1 MEKNSSTDI
10 EGVDPSFICPLT
22 LCVMTNPL
30 MTREG
35 LCFERSA
42 ILEWL
47 GRGNHE
53 CPLTRR
59 PLQISK
65 LVHNRA
71 LRARIQEWRADN
83 DDLTESETETA
94 LEDQFYVPTMMEE
107 HLQNQIPSQR
117 RQQERDD
124 IQHSS
129 RRRFW
134 GRMRRTTRGVR
145 AN

>member
-1 MEKNSSTDI
+1 MEKDSSTDI

-22 LCVMTNPL
+22 LCVMTDPL

-35 LCFERSA
+35 LCFEHSA

-65 LVHNRA
+65 LVRNRA
-71 LRARIQEWRADN
+71 LRARIQEWRAEN
-83 DDLTESETETA
+83 DDLTERETETA
-94 LEDQFYVPTMMEE
+94 FEDQCYVPTMMEE
-107 HLQNQIPSQR
+107 YLPTQVPSQWT
-117 RQQERDD
+117 QQERDD

-129 RRRFW
+129 RRWFW
-134 GRMRRTTRGVR
+134 GRMRRTTRGARV
-145 AN
+145 N